1 MDKSID
7 KKKKENYQLQLLLF
21 RYYKLITA
29 VLIMLIV
36 VGGYYLILRPKY
48 EQVGLGGQ
56 YNLET
61 LEKERAKRQAYLQ
74 NLKELI
80 ANYQK
85 VNQADID
92 KLKKIL
98 PAEKDIPGLFVQ
110 LQALTEKYNL
120 LLAGININEAPAEGQ
135 ENKTPGEIK
144 RLNVSLNLIGLGGDP
159 YAEVK
164 EFLSGLEYN
173 LRLFDINAVY
183 FSPDSPVY
191 SVNLFTY
198 YY

>member
-36 VGGYYLILRPKY
+36 VGGYYFVLRPKY

-56 YNLET
+56 YSLET
-61 LEKERAKRQAYLQ
+61 LEKERAKRQVYLQ

-85 VNQADID
+85 VNQADTD
-92 KLKKIL
+92 KLRS
-98 PAEKDIPGLFVQ
+98 E
-110 LQALTEKYNL
+110 EH
-120 LLAGININEAPAEGQ
+120 
-135 ENKTPGEIK
+135 
-144 RLNVSLNLIGLGGDP
+144 
-159 YAEVK
+159 
-164 EFLSGLEYN
+164 
-173 LRLFDINAVY
+173 
-183 FSPDSPVY
+183 
-191 SVNLFTY
+191 
-198 YY
+198 